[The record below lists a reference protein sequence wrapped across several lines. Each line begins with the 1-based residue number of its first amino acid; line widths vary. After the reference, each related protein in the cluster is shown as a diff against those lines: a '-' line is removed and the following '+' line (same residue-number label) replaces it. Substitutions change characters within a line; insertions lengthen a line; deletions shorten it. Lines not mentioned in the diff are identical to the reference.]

1 MLAKI
6 PSFVKVVLV
15 VILVAIIAGGYSMGY
30 YYHNKYADLV
40 KDPNAAAQQKALQI
54 INNVQKLIVV
64 PQNETPNISVVTNK
78 DSLINQPF
86 FKNVENGDILL
97 VYPSA
102 LEAILYRATTNKI
115 VAVIPLTTESQAAP
129 LENQQQPVLQ
139 KATTTPTTK
148 STMMKK

>member
-1 MLAKI
+1 MFAKI
-6 PSFVKVVLV
+6 PSFVKIVLVVVLV
-15 VILVAIIAGGYSMGY
+15 AIVAGGYSMGY
-30 YYHNKYADLV
+30 YYHNKYSDLV

-64 PQNETPNISVVTNK
+64 PQNETPNISIVTNK
-78 DSLINQPF
+78 DSLVNQPF

-97 VYPSA
+97 VYA
-102 LEAILYRATTNKI
+102 TAMQAILYRATTNKI

-139 KATTTPTTK
+139 KATTTTTVK
-148 STMMKK
+148 TPIKK

>member
-6 PSFVKVVLV
+6 PSFVKIILIVVLV
-15 VILVAIIAGGYSMGY
+15 AIVAGGYSMGY

-40 KDPNAAAQQKALQI
+40 KDPNAAAQQKALEI

-64 PQNETPNISVVTNK
+64 PQNETPNISIVTNK
-78 DSLINQPF
+78 DSLVNQPF

-97 VYPSA
+97 VYASA
-102 LEAILYRATTNKI
+102 MQAILYRATTNKI

-139 KATTTPTTK
+139 KATTTTSVKTPV
-148 STMMKK
+148 KK